1 MCFSSPSIPAATAA
15 PAVATA
21 QDPSVTNALQAQL
34 QRIQDAKGQSSTML
48 TGGLG
53 LLQQPTT
60 APKTLLGS

>member
-1 MCFSSPSIPAATAA
+1 MCFSQPSIPAATPA

-21 QDPSVTNALQAQL
+21 QDPSVQNALQAQL
-34 QRIQDAKGQSSTML
+34 KHLQDAKGQSSTML

-53 LLQQPTT
+53 VLQQPST

>member
-1 MCFSSPSIPAATAA
+1 MCFSSPSIPAATT
-15 PAVATA
+15 PPPVATA
-21 QDPSVTNALQAQL
+21 QDPGVQSALNQQLRALQN
-34 QRIQDAKGQSSTML
+34 AKGQNSTML